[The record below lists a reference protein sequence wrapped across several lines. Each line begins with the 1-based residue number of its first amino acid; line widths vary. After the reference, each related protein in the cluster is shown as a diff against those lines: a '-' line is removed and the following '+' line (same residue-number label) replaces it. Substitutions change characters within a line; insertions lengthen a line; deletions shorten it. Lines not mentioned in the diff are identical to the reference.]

1 MEDFILDFAKLV
13 KLCQYDGEKV
23 KDLFHLRDTDAVSAK
38 LVTMRVFSPQDSQSP
53 LHLNQS
59 PFSTQ
64 QSPQPLPDHQHL
76 RPHPGYGVG
85 KGMTRP
91 RSPKDQSSSTP
102 AVERSS
108 RSSSSSSSSN
118 RSSSSSSSSNV
129 SRSPSP
135 PATPK
140 MRSRTST
147 PIREEQKKVS
157 DFIIMEADVEGEC
170 SSDETDC
177 FWASQEDLDF
187 ITQQSPIRSDI
198 HMYRRDL
205 LTCNS
210 GIFLKPK
217 GFNNKVLIYIYIL
230 FCYTLN
236 LKLCFFQPPKEQ
248 SMEEKS
254 PLPQKKQ
261 KQKRKSAVIV
271 IYFETMIKRYVN

>member
-23 KDLFHLRDTDAVSAK
+23 KDLFHLRDTNAVSAK

-91 RSPKDQSSSTP
+91 RSPKDYQSSSTP

-108 RSSSSSSSSN
+108 RSSSSSSSSSN
-118 RSSSSSSSSNV
+118 RSSSSSNV

-236 LKLCFFQPPKEQ
+236 LNFSLLRSRVWKKSLPFPKR
-248 SMEEKS
+248 SRS
-254 PLPQKKQ
+254 
-261 KQKRKSAVIV
+261 KR
-271 IYFETMIKRYVN
+271 ENQR